1 MRELSLSPPEEEE
14 YTETCP
20 HCKAEIDEIIYVRDK
35 EIIGC
40 ESCIKQYELSE
51 WAEKN
56 YISKADI
63 EAEKADMESDWRK
76 YINE

>member
-14 YTETCP
+14 YFCPTCGEELG
-20 HCKAEIDEIIYVRDK
+20 ATDIVFVQDGA
-35 EIIGC
+35 IIGC
-40 ESCIKQYELSE
+40 EDCITQYELSDWE
-51 WAEKN
+51 EKN

-63 EAEKADMESDWRK
+63 QAEKWDMERDWRK